1 MSETWLKNHHS
12 TELYHIDDYICY
24 RRDRQ
29 RRRGGGVAIF
39 AKADMKS
46 ELFIPP
52 GDRDEFEILWIK
64 VNTGSNHYVGA
75 LYHPPKPVYCVSD
88 LVSFI
93 ESTLDYIMASD
104 VGTSPPLISLSG
116 DFNQLNH
123 MDILSLGLLPA
134 LYAPTHKGHNLD
146 RIYVSQPAYSNAKVV
161 QSTIVTEHRAVVA
174 RDDNNCIVDFNKKT
188 NTATIRL
195 RTPRQHA
202 AVLSHLQT
210 YSWDSVCSATEVQ
223 QAADLFYDQMKTI
236 VDVYYPLSTITTT
249 SRDPGFVTPEVKSM
263 LRKKNYLMR
272 RGRIEE
278 ANSIVKRVSK
288 IIIEHNSVCFKGLNS
303 RVDTRELWSNVN
315 KVLGKT
321 RKISNILVD
330 SKICAESLNT
340 HYANLSTDANYVV
353 SCTKLTAYDCDN
365 DDFMDEMTYVFHML
379 DKLKPTAAGTDD
391 LPYWILKLTA
401 CSIAKP
407 IAHIYNL
414 SILSSL
420 QPSQWKQA
428 IITPIPK
435 ILHQFL
441 PSLKPTPYSFRPRS
455 HSFYLP
461 DKKNSLINKNFIN
474 RVLYKDIFQ

>member
-1 MSETWLKNHHS
+1 MTELSSCNTFVHTGNPQTDFPTLRDTISTGEGFDCSIEVRISDRQQANSKPAGRDRILSIVPSIVGLPRDNENSQQELRIDKMKQCNHSIYMINATSLAKPHALQHLAIDLIQHNTDIAIVTETWLKNHHS
-12 TELYHIDDYICY
+12 TELYHIDDYICH

-64 VNTGSNHYVGA
+64 VDRPTGSNHYVGA

-104 VGTSPPLISLSG
+104 VSTSPPLISLSG

-123 MDILSLGLLPA
+123 IDILSLGLLPA
-134 LYAPTHKGHNLD
+134 FYAPTHKGHNLD

-161 QSTIVTEHRAVVA
+161 QSTVVTEHRAVVA

-236 VDVYYPLSTITTT
+236 VDDYYPMSTITTT

-263 LRKKNYLMR
+263 LRKK
-272 RGRIEE
+272 
-278 ANSIVKRVSK
+278 
-288 IIIEHNSVCFKGLNS
+288 IILCVG
-303 RVDTRELWSNVN
+303 
-315 KVLGKT
+315 
-321 RKISNILVD
+321 
-330 SKICAESLNT
+330 AE
-340 HYANLSTDANYVV
+340 
-353 SCTKLTAYDCDN
+353 
-365 DDFMDEMTYVFHML
+365 
-379 DKLKPTAAGTDD
+379 
-391 LPYWILKLTA
+391 
-401 CSIAKP
+401 
-407 IAHIYNL
+407 
-414 SILSSL
+414 
-420 QPSQWKQA
+420 
-428 IITPIPK
+428 
-435 ILHQFL
+435 
-441 PSLKPTPYSFRPRS
+441 
-455 HSFYLP
+455 
-461 DKKNSLINKNFIN
+461 
-474 RVLYKDIFQ
+474 